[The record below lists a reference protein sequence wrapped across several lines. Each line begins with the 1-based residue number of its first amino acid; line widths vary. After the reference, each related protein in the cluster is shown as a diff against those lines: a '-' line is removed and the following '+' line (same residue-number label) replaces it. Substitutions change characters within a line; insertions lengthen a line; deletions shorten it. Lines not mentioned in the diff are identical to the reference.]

1 MIYKRY
7 EFNDQE
13 QAESKM
19 DSFFDLDEEG
29 NKVQNIKA
37 AFIKLNKFVLEQGE
51 YDEQGEEVTPPVL
64 SSGFAVDVLWNDL
77 DESPYGWKSYEVEP
91 ESPKHRLF

>member
-13 QAESKM
+13 QAEEKI
-19 DSFFDLDEEG
+19 DAFFDLDEEG

-51 YDEQGEEVTPPVL
+51 YDEQGEEITPPVL
-64 SSGFAVDVLWNDL
+64 SEGYAVDVLWNDL

>member
-19 DSFFDLDEEG
+19 DSFFDLDQEG

-37 AFIKLNKFVLEQGE
+37 SFIKLNKFVLEQGE
-51 YDEQGEEVTPPVL
+51 YDEEGEEVTPPVL
-64 SSGFAVDVLWNDL
+64 SSGYAMDVLWNDL

-91 ESPKHRLF
+91 ESPKHKLF

>member
-13 QAESKM
+13 QAEEKI
-19 DSFFDLDEEG
+19 DAFFDIDEEG

-37 AFIKLNKFVLEQGE
+37 SFIKLNKFVLEQGE
-51 YDEQGEEVTPPVL
+51 YDEEGNELVAPVL
-64 SSGFAVDVLWNDL
+64 SSGYAVDVLWNEF

-91 ESPKHRLF
+91 KNPKHKIF

>member
-19 DSFFDLDEEG
+19 DSFFDLDQDG
-29 NKVQNIKA
+29 NKVQNVKA
-37 AFIKLNKFVLEQGE
+37 SFIKLNKFVLEQGE
-51 YDEQGEEVTPPVL
+51 YDEAGEEVIPPIL
-64 SSGFAVDVLWNDL
+64 SSGYAMDVLWNDL

>member
-13 QAESKM
+13 QAEEKI
-19 DSFFDLDEEG
+19 DAFFDLDEDG

-37 AFIKLNKFVLEQGE
+37 SFIKLNKFALEQGE
-51 YDEQGEEVTPPVL
+51 YDEQGNELVAPVL

-91 ESPKHRLF
+91 SNPKHRIF

>member
-13 QAESKM
+13 QAEEKI
-19 DSFFDLDEEG
+19 DAFFDLDEEG

-37 AFIKLNKFVLEQGE
+37 SFIKLNKFVLEQGE
-51 YDEQGEEVTPPVL
+51 YDEEGNELVAPVL
-64 SSGFAVDVLWNDL
+64 SSGYAVDVLWNEF

-91 ESPKHRLF
+91 SNPKHKIF

>member
-19 DSFFDLDEEG
+19 DSFFDLDQDG

-37 AFIKLNKFVLEQGE
+37 SFIKLNKFVLEQGE
-51 YDEQGEEVTPPVL
+51 YNEEGEEVIPPVL
-64 SSGFAVDVLWNDL
+64 SSGYAVDVLWNDL
-77 DESPYGWKSYEVEP
+77 DASPYGWKSYEVEP

>member
-7 EFNDQE
+7 EFNDKE
-13 QAESKM
+13 QAEEKI
-19 DSFFDLDEEG
+19 DVFFDVDEEG

-51 YDEQGEEVTPPVL
+51 YNEEGEETKPPVL
-64 SSGFAVDVLWNDL
+64 TEGFAVDVLWKEL

-91 ESPKHRLF
+91 KNPKHKIF

>member
-19 DSFFDLDEEG
+19 DSFFDLDQEG

-37 AFIKLNKFVLEQGE
+37 SFIKLNKFVLEQGE
-51 YDEQGEEVTPPVL
+51 YNEEGEEVTPPVL
-64 SSGFAVDVLWNDL
+64 SSGYAMDVLWNDL

-91 ESPKHRLF
+91 ESPKHKLF

>member
-19 DSFFDLDEEG
+19 DSFFDLDQDG

-37 AFIKLNKFVLEQGE
+37 SFIKLNKFVLEQGE
-51 YDEQGEEVTPPVL
+51 YDEQGEEVQPPVL
-64 SSGFAVDVLWNDL
+64 SSGYAMDVLWNDL